1 MKTINTRL
9 NLGNDSRK
17 GIHASSPIRKEGFS
31 SLRNALCVAVC
42 VGSMACAKPPSPHS
56 TAGLRSLLQPWNG
69 MVTYAGVDSGRRL
82 LYLGNSLIE
91 RRFHL
96 DGDGSAP
103 PTIHYYRKPSGQDYI
118 SVPCDEFKFRIGK
131 ITFDANTEALKYKS
145 HKIGQGVSKSKRLAI
160 ELEYVEGSGEPIC
173 SVKLHYEVYPNLPL
187 IRKWITFEN
196 LTDSAFFVEDIIIES
211 LSLRAD
217 SKVQPGTVENRPE
230 YSVDLQ
236 PFIVVRGT
244 EDDGGIIAGN
254 EAPGILKYYNFPPG
268 DTGIEI
274 GLRPTSA
281 INGFEIRVPPNTVM
295 STPKIW
301 TMLFEGD
308 YATASEVLKNVV
320 GKQLVSTNQAISHDS
335 AITWTKIPSDGNVPA
350 GDSIVVDY
358 DWNGDNLSALKR
370 LAEQVHEEGKRFGVR
385 LLISEVDV
393 RFLNRSA
400 WRLSPIA
407 GFGSLTAGN
416 DINQNSGV
424 IDVHPSSRTNGER
437 AVYCVLSDYGNH
449 LSHAVHTLL
458 EVTEARLLVFD
469 GAIIGRPDDVLKG
482 CGVLGHEHFSRKESI
497 WLIYQWLFDFADHLR
512 QQFPNLKLGITSTAY
527 GVEAPDMAVYNHFDL
542 FFPNPD

>member
-9 NLGNDSRK
+9 NFGNHSGKR
-17 GIHASSPIRKEGFS
+17 IHGSSPIYKEGFS
-31 SLRNALCVAVC
+31 SLRYALCVAVC
-42 VGSMACAKPPSPHS
+42 VGSIACAKPPSPHS
-56 TAGLRSLLQPWNG
+56 TADLRSLLKPWDG
-69 MVTYAGVDSGRRL
+69 MVAYAGVDAGRRL

-91 RRFHL
+91 RRFRL

-103 PTIHYYRKPSGQDYI
+103 QTIHYYRKPSGQDYI

-145 HKIGQGVSKSKRLAI
+145 YKIGQGVSKSKRLTI

-173 SVKLHYEVYPNLPL
+173 PVKLHYEVYPNLPL

-217 SKVQPGTVENRPE
+217 SKVQPAVVENRPE
-230 YSVDLQ
+230 LSVDLQ

-244 EDDGGIIAGN
+244 EDDGGIIVGN
-254 EAPGILKYYNFPPG
+254 EAPGILKFHNFPSS
-268 DTGIEI
+268 DTGIEV

-308 YATASEVLKNVV
+308 YSTTSETLKRVV
-320 GKQLVSTNQAISHDS
+320 GERLVSAKEAISQAS
-335 AITWTKIPSDGNVPA
+335 AITWTNIPSDGKMLE

-370 LAEQVHEEGKRFGVR
+370 LAEQVHAEGKMFGVR
-385 LLISEVDV
+385 LPISEVDV

-400 WRLSPIA
+400 WRLSPVA
-407 GFGSLTAGN
+407 GFGSLAAGN
-416 DINQNSGV
+416 NTTQNSGV
-424 IDVHPSSRTNGER
+424 VDVNSSSTMNGER

-449 LSHAVHTLL
+449 LSHAVRALL
-458 EVTEARLLVFD
+458 EETEAHLLVFD
-469 GAIIGRPDDVLKG
+469 GALIGRPDDELKG

-497 WLIYQWLFDFADHLR
+497 RLIYQWVFDFADYLR
-512 QQFPNLKLGITSTAY
+512 QQFPNLKLGITSTTY
-527 GVEAPDMAVYNHFDL
+527 GVEVPDMAVYNHFDL
-542 FFPNPD
+542 FFP